1 MMKKLYDELLENAQ
15 DNDSFILRHSLS
27 KFVRLNF
34 DLIEK
39 LLPMISMKLL
49 CEMLSNDTKV
59 LINYSSF
66 KTACNRTS
74 KNKHTNNLVTLTDT
88 ATLSNNPIHAIPNG
102 SNNQQSI
109 QSNIEKEH
117 DFSDIEKNL
126 RANNMDSVTIKMA
139 LDSKATWD
147 DLCKACPELKSLNP
161 LYRMNKDRK
170 IRQYLKQL
178 NLEEHMKLLKPYT
191 DK

>member
-1 MMKKLYDELLENAQ
+1 MKKLYDELLENAQ

-102 SNNQQSI
+102 SNSQQSI
-109 QSNIEKEH
+109 QSNIEKDH
-117 DFSDIEKNL
+117 DLSDIEKNL
-126 RANNMDSVTIKMA
+126 RANNMDSVTIKMV

>member
-49 CEMLSNDTKV
+49 CEMLSADTKV

-74 KNKHTNNLVTLTDT
+74 KNKHTNNVAIPTDIT
-88 ATLSNNPIHAIPNG
+88 TLSNNPIHAISSG

-109 QSNIEKEH
+109 QSNVAKEH
-117 DFSDIEKNL
+117 DISDIEKNL
-126 RANNMDSVTIKMA
+126 RANNMDAQTIKMV
-139 LDSKATWD
+139 LDSKATWN
-147 DLCKACPELKSLNP
+147 DLCKACPELTSLNP

-178 NLEEHMKLLKPYT
+178 NLAEHMKLLEPKA

>member
-102 SNNQQSI
+102 SNSQQSI
-109 QSNIEKEH
+109 QSNIEKDH
-117 DFSDIEKNL
+117 DLSDIEKNL
-126 RANNMDSVTIKMA
+126 RANNMDSVTIKMV